1 MYDTNISK
9 KLGHGILQE
18 LQEELGVYIG
28 TFGRAGYGQSDPD
41 PKRLEDSDYDYT
53 IWDNIVHIKPYR
65 SLWLLGVV
73 LLDYLL
79 QGAVG
84 IIFQYV
90 YNSWIAILQIAF
102 Q

>member
-1 MYDTNISK
+1 MYDTNISN

-53 IWDNIVHIKPYR
+53 I
-65 SLWLLGVV
+65 
-73 LLDYLL
+73 
-79 QGAVG
+79 
-84 IIFQYV
+84 
-90 YNSWIAILQIAF
+90 
-102 Q
+102 